1 MVVRADSPDA
11 FLLLARVLAG
21 GGVAIAPGDTMYGML
36 GIAPDSES
44 RIRRVKG
51 RGEDKPFLRLLH
63 DSAWV
68 AKVSDMPVPERL
80 SDYWPGPLTM
90 VFPDRAGGTIALR
103 VPDSHFLRTLLEAVG
118 KPLFST
124 SVNRAGVAPLPTID
138 AMRREFEGDVDLIYD
153 AGDILPGP
161 PSTLV
166 DVTARPFKVLRQG
179 ALSLGPDD
187 LV

>member
-36 GIAPDSES
+36 GIAPDTES
-44 RIRRVKG
+44 RIRQVKG
-51 RGEDKPFLRLLH
+51 RGEDKPFLRLLP

-68 AKVSDMPVPERL
+68 SKVSDMPVPGRL
-80 SDYWPGPLTM
+80 ARYWPGPLTL
-90 VFPDRAGGTIALR
+90 VFPDRAGGTVALR
-103 VPDSHFLRTLLEAVG
+103 VPDSTFLRTLLMAVG

-124 SVNRAGVAPLPTID
+124 SVNRAGAAPLPTID

-161 PSTLV
+161 PSTLL

-179 ALSLGPDD
+179 ALRLEHDD
-187 LV
+187 LT

>member
-1 MVVRADSPDA
+1 VVVRADSPGA
-11 FLLLARVLAG
+11 FSLLVRVLAG

-44 RIRRVKG
+44 RIRQLKG
-51 RGEDKPFLRLLH
+51 RGEEKPFLRLLP

-80 SDYWPGPLTM
+80 ARYWPGPLTM
-90 VFPDRAGGTIALR
+90 VFPDRAAGTVALR
-103 VPDSHFLRTLLEAVG
+103 VPDSTFLQALLKAVG
-118 KPLFST
+118 IPLFST
-124 SVNRAGVAPLPTID
+124 SVNRAGAAPLLTID

-161 PSTLV
+161 PSTLL

-179 ALSLGPDD
+179 ALRLGPDD
-187 LV
+187 LA